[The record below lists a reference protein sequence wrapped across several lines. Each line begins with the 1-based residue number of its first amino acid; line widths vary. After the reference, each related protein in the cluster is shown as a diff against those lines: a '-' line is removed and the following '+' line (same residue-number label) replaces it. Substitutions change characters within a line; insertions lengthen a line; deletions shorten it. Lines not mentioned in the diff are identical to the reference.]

1 MTEKILASFFRGLLL
16 VAPTAITVYVLVAAL
31 RFIDTLI
38 EIDFPGLGILIVL
51 GGITLIGALSQT
63 LLFDPLWRQTEKLIN
78 KVPLAALIYSSVR
91 DLLSAF
97 VGDKRKFDRPVL
109 VEILPGSG
117 IQSLGFITQNQL
129 DTQFGEGKVAVYF
142 PDSYNI
148 SGKVMIMD
156 ASRLRKLDMKSAEA
170 MKFVVSGGVAY
181 QGNPAA

>member
-1 MTEKILASFFRGLLL
+1 
-16 VAPTAITVYVLVAAL
+16 
-31 RFIDTLI
+31 
-38 EIDFPGLGILIVL
+38 
-51 GGITLIGALSQT
+51 
-63 LLFDPLWRQTEKLIN
+63 
-78 KVPLAALIYSSVR
+78 
-91 DLLSAF
+91 

>member
-170 MKFVVSGGVAY
+170 MKFVISGGVAY